1 MPNSVYIHIPFCKSK
16 CFYCGFFSKPSNQ
29 YDVKKVLK
37 TEITELKKS
46 PFNKPIRTLY
56 IGGGSPA
63 SVGAEPLCSFL
74 AEVVKL
80 TGQADEFT
88 VEINPADTDG
98 NLLTSLRAVGVNRI
112 SIGAQSFIQSE
123 LDFLGR
129 GYNVEKV
136 EETIKEAKKAGFEN
150 IGLDLIFAIPDSDL
164 NSWQETLKRAMQTDV
179 QHISAYSLTYEKNT
193 PLEKIKSAGKVKAV
207 DEELDRK
214 MYEAAIEILDSAGFG
229 HYEIS
234 NFAKDGFEC
243 KHNLTYWENDY
254 YLGIGPAAASY
265 IDDWRIENINDIDKY
280 VECIEQNKD
289 TAAERTKINP
299 TQRASQT
306 AVLNLRLTKGIDLAQ
321 YRQKTGFD
329 IYELFASSIE
339 KNLKLRLL
347 WLEDGKLSLA
357 KQALPIAD
365 SVLCDFAAP
374 D

>member
-1 MPNSVYIHIPFCKSK
+1 
-16 CFYCGFFSKPSNQ
+16 
-29 YDVKKVLK
+29 
-37 TEITELKKS
+37 
-46 PFNKPIRTLY
+46 
-56 IGGGSPA
+56 
-63 SVGAEPLCSFL
+63 
-74 AEVVKL
+74 
-80 TGQADEFT
+80 
-88 VEINPADTDG
+88 
-98 NLLTSLRAVGVNRI
+98 
-112 SIGAQSFIQSE
+112 
-123 LDFLGR
+123 
-129 GYNVEKV
+129 
-136 EETIKEAKKAGFEN
+136 
-150 IGLDLIFAIPDSDL
+150 LIFAIPDSDL

-214 MYEAAIEILDSAGFG
+214 MHEAAIEILDSAGFG

-329 IYELFASSIE
+329 IYELFTSSIE